1 MNIKLRNISNIIV
14 QLPERKAKELKDNY
28 EKHSRGRGVAS
39 GDRRS
44 NELHES
50 LRREHPNPNTME
62 IKPRYVIW
70 PIRLKSRNFNC
81 YSLPIFVRSSFNLLI
96 LISRFGKGHG
106 KRPGD
111 GLINNRLQELAGSQR
126 SPKIKEER
134 NRSKS
139 PKASSRMEHS
149 TYTRR
154 RSRSRDRHE
163 RRRSRERSP
172 REVSSRRY
180 SSDYSRPHS
189 PPAMSR
195 KQRSP
200 SGSSSPQIIEQS
212 ISGR

>member
-1 MNIKLRNISNIIV
+1 MASKVKVGELCT
-14 QLPERKAKELKDNY
+14 QLYLFEVFFD
-28 EKHSRGRGVAS
+28 
-39 GDRRS
+39 
-44 NELHES
+44 
-50 LRREHPNPNTME
+50 
-62 IKPRYVIW
+62 
-70 PIRLKSRNFNC
+70 
-81 YSLPIFVRSSFNLLI
+81 LLI
-96 LISRFGKGHG
+96 LIFRFGKGHG

-134 NRSKS
+134 NRSRS

-149 TYTRR
+149 THTRR

-172 REVSSRRY
+172 PEVSSRRY
-180 SSDYSRPHS
+180 SSDYSRPRS
-189 PPAMSR
+189 PPDMPR

-212 ISGR
+212 ISDR

>member
-1 MNIKLRNISNIIV
+1 MANKVEVEEFFR
-14 QLPERKAKELKDNY
+14 D
-28 EKHSRGRGVAS
+28 
-39 GDRRS
+39 
-44 NELHES
+44 
-50 LRREHPNPNTME
+50 
-62 IKPRYVIW
+62 
-70 PIRLKSRNFNC
+70 
-81 YSLPIFVRSSFNLLI
+81 SLPIFVRSSFNLLI

-154 RSRSRDRHE
+154 RSKSRDRHE

-172 REVSSRRY
+172 TGVSSRRY
-180 SSDYSRPHS
+180 SSDYSRPRS